1 MPGRIAILRTAT
13 GRPGADG
20 VVADALLTPERRVR
34 KVGALPDQARFV
46 LAAARRCLP
55 DDPGAPGRTGVS
67 LGTALGSMDVAERCL
82 RAMRAGGFRE
92 VTPSWYA
99 TGLPNATAAILASV
113 HDLAG
118 PNLTLLGHQSGI
130 DAVIAGCRQ
139 ILAGRAAAMLA
150 GGFDFPSPHFAG
162 RLAGAPEYGGSGRVH
177 AGVGLVWLRPDDAAV
192 PAAATIVGWSQGVAG
207 TGETDRDLVP
217 RLVEAARAGTPDRK
231 VEIHLVR
238 PAGAG
243 AVDHLAA
250 TAPIRLIEAVVE
262 GGRPGLHALVAR
274 GFGPAAACLLVE
286 KTS

>member
-13 GRPGADG
+13 GRAGVDG
-20 VVADALLTPERRVR
+20 VVAEALLTPERRVR
-34 KVGALPDQARFV
+34 KVGTLPDQARFV

-55 DDPGAPGRTGVS
+55 DGPAASGAGVS
-67 LGTALGSMDVAERCL
+67 LGTVLGSMDVAERCL
-82 RAMRAGGFRE
+82 RTMRAGGFRE

-99 TGLPNATAAILASV
+99 TGLPNATAAIVAAV
-113 HDLAG
+113 HDLTG

-130 DAVIAGCRQ
+130 EAVIAACRQ

-150 GGFDFPSPHFAG
+150 GGFDVPSPHFAG
-162 RLAGAPEYGGSGRVH
+162 RLAGSAEYGGSGRIH
-177 AGVGLVWLRPDDAAV
+177 AGVGLVWLRPDDAAA
-192 PAAATIVGWSQGVAG
+192 PAAAAVVGWSQGVAG
-207 TGETDRDLVP
+207 TGETDRDLVS
-217 RLVEAARAGTPDRK
+217 RLVGAACAGAPARQP
-231 VEIHLVR
+231 EIHFVR

-250 TAPIRLIEAVVE
+250 TAPIRLAEAVVE